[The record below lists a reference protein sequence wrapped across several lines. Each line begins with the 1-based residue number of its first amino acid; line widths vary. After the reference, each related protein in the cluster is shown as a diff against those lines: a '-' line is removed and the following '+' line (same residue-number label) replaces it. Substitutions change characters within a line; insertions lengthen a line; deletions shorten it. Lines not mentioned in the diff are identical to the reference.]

1 MKVYSITMCYGK
13 HQRELDKLTIKRG
26 NLLEIRTL
34 PIEATCRMPKTGSLN
49 NKRIV
54 YTANALKQLG
64 GKLHHDNRLRILPF
78 GGIHNI
84 RKFKLNYKPIK
95 SSKTKHS
102 KYQNHNQGG
111 SDHRNIVKVNKTGY
125 KLDSRIIFAMANV

>member
-1 MKVYSITMCYGK
+1 MCYNK

-26 NLLEIRTL
+26 SLLEIRTVA
-34 PIEATCRMPKTGSLN
+34 IQATCRMPKIWSLN
-49 NKRIV
+49 NKHIV

-64 GKLHHDNRLRILPF
+64 GKLHHDNRLRILAL
-78 GGIHNI
+78 GAIHNI

-102 KYQNHNQGG
+102 KYQNHCQGG
-111 SDHRNIVKVNKTGY
+111 LTIDR
-125 KLDSRIIFAMANV
+125 

>member
-95 SSKTKHS
+95 AVKQNTVSTKITT
-102 KYQNHNQGG
+102 KE
-111 SDHRNIVKVNKTGY
+111 DLTIET
-125 KLDSRIIFAMANV
+125 